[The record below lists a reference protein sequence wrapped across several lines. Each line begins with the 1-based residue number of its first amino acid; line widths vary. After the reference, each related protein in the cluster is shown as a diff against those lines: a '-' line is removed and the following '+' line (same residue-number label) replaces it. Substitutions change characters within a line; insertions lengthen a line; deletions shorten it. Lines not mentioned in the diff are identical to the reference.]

1 MIQHLFTLIWNR
13 RRANFL
19 LITEIFL
26 AFVVLFVVG
35 SVLVNYQ
42 QRYRS
47 PLGFAYQN
55 VWRVSLDPGAQPKAG
70 LYATGQ
76 QVIRRLRSLPGV
88 QAVTRSQSN
97 TPFLDSH
104 NVGDVYR
111 PGKESAAINSN
122 EYQLD
127 DDGRQVL
134 DLRVEEGRW
143 FDRRDE
149 GSSRPGIIISR
160 DLQQRL
166 FPGESALGKLLHR
179 GDGEKQVIGVMAPYR
194 ADGDLAEPK
203 PAVFI
208 RTGLQDTSFQSMSP
222 LLVLVRP
229 GAGAALERQM
239 TTEILAIGKG
249 WNVGIISLPEQRA
262 QQLKRVL
269 TPIVALVLVCVF
281 LVLNVALGLFGVL
294 WQTINQRRGEIGL
307 RRAIGASAGR
317 ISGQVVGEIL
327 VVTTFGL
334 ALGLLVAMQFPLLH
348 VLDVPPGVYARAML
362 LATGLIYVLTT
373 LCALYPSR
381 LAAGIHPAVA
391 LREE

>member
-19 LITEIFL
+19 LIVEIFL
-26 AFVVLFVVG
+26 AFVVLFVVA
-35 SVLVNYQ
+35 SLLVNYQ
-42 QRYRS
+42 QRYRA
-47 PLGFAYQN
+47 PLGFAYED
-55 VWRVSLDPGAQPKAG
+55 VWRVSLDPGAQPKAEQ
-70 LYATGQ
+70 YATGQ
-76 QVIRRLRSLPGV
+76 QVIQRLRSLPGV
-88 QAVTRSQSN
+88 LALTRTQSN

-111 PGKESAAINSN
+111 PGNESAAININ
-122 EYQLD
+122 EYSVD
-127 DDGRQVL
+127 DDGQRVL
-134 DLRVEEGRW
+134 GLHVEEGRW

-149 GSSRPGIIISR
+149 ASARAGVVISR
-160 DLQQRL
+160 DLEERL
-166 FPGESALGKLLHR
+166 FPKESAVGKLLHR
-179 GDGEKQVIGVMAPYR
+179 GGGEKVVIGVVAPYR
-194 ADGDLAEPK
+194 ADGDLAALK
-203 PAVFI
+203 GAVFLRI
-208 RTGLQDTSFQSMSP
+208 GLRDTTFQSMSP
-222 LLVLVRP
+222 LLVRMRP

-249 WNVGIISLPEQRA
+249 WNVGVTTLPEQRA

-269 TPIVALVLVCVF
+269 TPIVALVLACVF
-281 LVLNVALGLFGVL
+281 LVVNVALGLFGVL

-307 RRAIGASAGR
+307 RRAIGASSGR
-317 ISGQVVGEIL
+317 ISGQILGEIL

-334 ALGLLVAMQFPLLH
+334 VLGVLVAVQFPLLG
-348 VLDVPPGVYARAML
+348 VLDVRPDVYAQAML
-362 LATGLIYVLTT
+362 LATGLVYVLTT